1 MSWSPDEQT
10 AEQTQFD
17 NYMEEFGKTFGGWRD
32 GIQAGSPAQGQA
44 ATEEVLRQW
53 RKHVEEL
60 RARSEQMLA
69 AGEQMDSLQ
78 SLARQV
84 ADEKATLK
92 ELRGQAGTRAGQAG
106 SVNPKVTASPYVNIL
121 GLQRTFRQ
129 STRDVLLGLSIAF
142 GVLAIGT
149 LGYLVY
155 QVVGSG
161 EVQKASFATGAGGTG
176 IQVGGGT
183 GRRPHK

>member
-1 MSWSPDEQT
+1 MSWSPDEQA
-10 AEQTQFD
+10 AEQAQFD
-17 NYMEEFGKTFGGWRD
+17 NFMEEFGKTFGGWRD

-44 ATEEVLRQW
+44 ATEEVLRRW

-69 AGEQMDSLQ
+69 AGEQMDTLQ
-78 SLARQV
+78 TLARQV
-84 ADEKATLK
+84 ADERATLK
-92 ELRGQAGTRAGQAG
+92 ELRDQAGTRAGQAG
-106 SVNPKVTASPYVNIL
+106 SVNPKIKPSPYVNIL

-142 GVLAIGT
+142 AVLAIGT

-155 QVVGSG
+155 QVVISGQIQKPPFVASGSSL
-161 EVQKASFATGAGGTG
+161 QAGG
-176 IQVGGGT
+176 
-183 GRRPHK
+183 GRRHK

>member
-1 MSWSPDEQT
+1 MSWSPDEQA

-17 NYMEEFGKTFGGWRD
+17 NYMGEFGKTFGGWRD
-32 GIQAGSPAQGQA
+32 GIQAGSPAQGLA
-44 ATEEVLRQW
+44 ATEEVLRRW

-78 SLARQV
+78 TLARQV

-92 ELRGQAGTRAGQAG
+92 ELRDQAGTRAGQAG
-106 SVNPKVTASPYVNIL
+106 SVNPKVTTSPYVNIL

-155 QVVGSG
+155 QVVASG
-161 EVQKASFATGAGGTG
+161 EVSKMSFVASPASGSSM
-176 IQVGGGT
+176 IGGG
-183 GRRPHK
+183 RRK

>member
-1 MSWSPDEQT
+1 MSWSPDDQA
-10 AEQTQFD
+10 AEKKQFD
-17 NYMEEFGKTFGGWRD
+17 TFMDEFGKTFGGWYN

-69 AGEQMDSLQ
+69 AGEQMDTLQ
-78 SLARQV
+78 ALAREV
-84 ADEKATLK
+84 ADERATLK
-92 ELRGQAGTRAGQAG
+92 DLRGEAGTRAGQAG
-106 SVNPKVTASPYVNIL
+106 SVNPKVKASPYVNIL

-155 QVVGSG
+155 QIAASRQIQKPSFVPSSG
-161 EVQKASFATGAGGTG
+161 GVG
-176 IQVGGGT
+176 IQVGS
-183 GRRPHK
+183 GRRSYK

>member
-1 MSWSPDEQT
+1 MSWTSDEQT
-10 AEQTQFD
+10 AEQAQFD

-44 ATEEVLRQW
+44 ATEEVLRRW

-69 AGEQMDSLQ
+69 AGEQMDTLQ
-78 SLARQV
+78 TLARQV
-84 ADEKATLK
+84 ADERATLK
-92 ELRGQAGTRAGQAG
+92 ELRGEAGTRAGQAG
-106 SVNPKVTASPYVNIL
+106 SVNPKVKPSPYVNIL

-129 STRDVLLGLSIAF
+129 STRDILLGLSIAF

-149 LGYLVY
+149 LGFLVY
-155 QVVGSG
+155 QVVSSG
-161 EVQKASFATGAGGTG
+161 QVTQTSFVTSAAGIQAGGG
-176 IQVGGGT
+176 S
-183 GRRPHK
+183 RRAHK